1 MTWSG
6 KTSTRCWVQASIT
19 ACRVAASNGRCMST
33 PRTSAPS
40 AGWRGMTVMLMAV
53 NGSLPPER
61 DKGGSMDFSG
71 KVALVT
77 GGGNGIGRAACVAF
91 ARKGAQVVAVDRDG
105 AAAEA
110 TAGIVRQ
117 SGGDATAVTADV
129 TKSAEVKTYV
139 KAAID
144 KYGRIDCFFNNAG
157 IEGKVAPIVDYDEAV
172 FDAVIGVNVKGVFLG
187 LKHVLPEMI
196 RQGGGAIV
204 NTASVAGLVG
214 TPGMPAYVASKHA
227 VIGLTKT
234 AAGEVARQGIRVNA
248 VCPGPV
254 DTRMIHSLEAQLSPA
269 DPASIRRRYQ
279 ASLPT
284 GRYSTAEEIANTV
297 LFLCSDL
304 AAALTGAQ
312 YVVDGGRT
320 ATGGAVTQALQ
331 QD

>member
-1 MTWSG
+1 
-6 KTSTRCWVQASIT
+6 
-19 ACRVAASNGRCMST
+19 
-33 PRTSAPS
+33 
-40 AGWRGMTVMLMAV
+40 
-53 NGSLPPER
+53 
-61 DKGGSMDFSG
+61 MDFSG

-91 ARKGAQVVAVDRDG
+91 AKQGAKVVAVDRDG

-110 TAGIVRQ
+110 TAGIIRQ
-117 SGGDATAVTADV
+117 SGGDAVAVTADV
-129 TKSAEVKTYV
+129 TKSADVQTYV

-157 IEGKVAPIVDYDEAV
+157 IEGKVSQIVDYDEAV

-254 DTRMIHSLEAQLSPA
+254 DTRMIHSLEAQLSPD
-269 DPASIRRRYQ
+269 DPAGVNQRYQ

-284 GRYSTAEEIANTV
+284 GRYSTPEEIANMV

-304 AAALTGAQ
+304 ASNTTGGQ
-312 YVVDGGRT
+312 FVVDGGRT
-320 ATGGAVTQALQ
+320 STGGAVTSLASR
-331 QD
+331 

>member
-1 MTWSG
+1 
-6 KTSTRCWVQASIT
+6 
-19 ACRVAASNGRCMST
+19 
-33 PRTSAPS
+33 
-40 AGWRGMTVMLMAV
+40 
-53 NGSLPPER
+53 
-61 DKGGSMDFSG
+61 MDFSG

-91 ARKGAQVVAVDRDG
+91 AKQGAKVVAVDRDG

-110 TAGIVRQ
+110 TAGIIRQ
-117 SGGDATAVTADV
+117 SGGDAVAVTADV
-129 TKSAEVKTYV
+129 TKSADVQTYV

-157 IEGKVAPIVDYDEAV
+157 IEGKVSQIVDYDEAV

-254 DTRMIHSLEAQLSPA
+254 DTRMIHSLEAQLSPG
-269 DPASIRRRYQ
+269 DPAGVNQRYQ

-284 GRYSTAEEIANTV
+284 GRYSTPEEIANMV

-304 AAALTGAQ
+304 ASNTTGGQ
-312 YVVDGGRT
+312 FVVDGGRT
-320 ATGGAVTQALQ
+320 STGGAVTSLASR
-331 QD
+331 